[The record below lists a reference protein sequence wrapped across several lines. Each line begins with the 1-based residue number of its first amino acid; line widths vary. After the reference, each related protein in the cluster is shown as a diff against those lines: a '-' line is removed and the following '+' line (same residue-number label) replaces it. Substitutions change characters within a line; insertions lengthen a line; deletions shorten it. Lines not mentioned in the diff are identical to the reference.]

1 MSLAND
7 DSLTQHRIKK
17 NKIKLAIILIV
28 PFLVLGSAYFVF
40 YSGIGIPT
48 GTTNRGDLVQPAIPV
63 LDETYLADSGKDYDF
78 VPIWHLYIPVS
89 ADCDEQCKSA
99 LHTTRQ
105 VHLRQGKRAIKIDR
119 VFVATESISPTTLAY
134 LKENHPKSDI
144 VYMQANRWEQLG
156 GELNHQNGDYYL
168 VDPRGW
174 LMMAYREGHQ
184 GEDLLKDLKKLL
196 K

>member
-17 NKIKLAIILIV
+17 NKIKLAILLIV

-48 GTTNRGDLVQPAIPV
+48 STTNRGDLIQPALPV
-63 LDETYLADSGKDYDF
+63 LDEAYLSQDGKNYEF
-78 VPIWHLYIPVS
+78 VDIWHLYIPVS
-89 ADCDEQCKSA
+89 VDCDTQCKSA

-119 VFVATESISPTTLAY
+119 IFVATDPLSPSTMSY
-134 LKENHPKSDI
+134 LKENHPKSDV
-144 VYMQANRWEQLG
+144 VYMPRQTWAHLSEQLDY
-156 GELNHQNGDYYL
+156 QQGDYYL